1 MENLNQINDDVQ
13 LIEYGDD
20 TAKLSAKVT
29 NVQIFDDTSYL
40 EYIPEVWKS
49 FINEDGSIGSG
60 ELQYIKYGDGI
71 NTLTDIVKSEYKHLK
86 LVYVTTEYT
95 NKGDESIYNTL
106 YYATLLNLKHYGD
119 KWYINQ
125 LYYDKSQNND
135 LEYDETIFKGL
146 CVGFG
151 GSQYYTPNF
160 GGMMPNTI
168 DELRPGEVFEV
179 NYAWLIPENE
189 IDDMYLNF
197 GEVAYEFNENDLNM
211 GYVYL
216 NIEK

>member
-71 NTLTDIVKSEYKHLK
+71 N
-86 LVYVTTEYT
+86 
-95 NKGDESIYNTL
+95 N
-106 YYATLLNLKHYGD
+106 
-119 KWYINQ
+119 
-125 LYYDKSQNND
+125 
-135 LEYDETIFKGL
+135 
-146 CVGFG
+146 
-151 GSQYYTPNF
+151 
-160 GGMMPNTI
+160 I
-168 DELRPGEVFEV
+168 DR
-179 NYAWLIPENE
+179 YS
-189 IDDMYLNF
+189 
-197 GEVAYEFNENDLNM
+197 
-211 GYVYL
+211 
-216 NIEK
+216 